1 MVDRELRLAH
11 RADFGIWRQDRQT
24 FTASF
29 RNSRYIS
36 PTQGHALLLLT
47 CTLALDFPYPV
58 TTCRAICL
66 RP

>member
-36 PTQGHALLLLT
+36 PTQGH
-47 CTLALDFPYPV
+47 FSY
-58 TTCRAICL
+58 
-66 RP
+66 